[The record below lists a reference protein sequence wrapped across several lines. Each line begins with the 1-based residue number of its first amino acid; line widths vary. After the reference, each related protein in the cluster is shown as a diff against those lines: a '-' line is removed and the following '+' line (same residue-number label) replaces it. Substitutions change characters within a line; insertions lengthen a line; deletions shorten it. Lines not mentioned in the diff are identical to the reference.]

1 MSFSIK
7 HIISILIFLVLQIIW
22 FNHILLFGK
31 YAPIIYI
38 FPLLLLP
45 IQKNESFS
53 IFLAFLMGLFI
64 DISLN
69 TGGVFAATA
78 LFVVYFRKVYFL
90 FVKNQSQDIEN
101 INPSR
106 LSFAI
111 KFFYYAT
118 FIFISQFLIYFLE
131 SFNLTL
137 VFHKL
142 PVLLVNSLITLFIF
156 FFIDIVFINSKEA
169 N

>member
-1 MSFSIK
+1 MNFSLK
-7 HIISILIFLVLQIIW
+7 HIIYILIFLLLQIVW
-22 FNHILLFGK
+22 FNQILLFGK
-31 YAPIIYI
+31 YAPVIFI

-45 IQKNESFS
+45 IQKNESTS

-78 LFVVYFRKVYFL
+78 LFVVYFRKIYFI

-101 INPSR
+101 INPSQ
-106 LSFAI
+106 LSFTI

-118 FIFISQFLIYFLE
+118 FILLSQFSIYFLE

-137 VFHKL
+137 VFYKL
-142 PVLLVNSLITLFIF
+142 PVLLINSLITLFIF
-156 FFIDIVFINSKEA
+156 FFIDIIFINSKET